1 MDDFYLELTCNQ
13 IRDWL
18 QGELEPD
25 TLITGALDELQGAA
39 LTGESGKATLLI
51 TCTKDKET

>member
-1 MDDFYLELTCNQ
+1 MEDFHLDLTCNQ

-18 QGELEPD
+18 QGDIESD
-25 TLITGALDELQGAA
+25 AVITGALDELQGAA

-51 TCTKDKET
+51 TCTKDDEK